1 MRHSISDH
9 LLNSQ
14 ELLCV
19 IVFMMTF
26 ILNKRIIAEGGERRT
41 KIHGNMR
48 LIIAKKQ
55 GNFWL
60 PCVQSI
66 QFSVFYNGY
75 SVSVYSNENHLA
87 QHSRFSA
94 GLVGQF
100 TVL

>member
-1 MRHSISDH
+1 
-9 LLNSQ
+9 
-14 ELLCV
+14 
-19 IVFMMTF
+19 
-26 ILNKRIIAEGGERRT
+26 
-41 KIHGNMR
+41 MR